1 MDEYLALRKAFEEKR
16 RQAWEIA
23 RWEQFNQISISP
35 YIKRSDKPR
44 RVIDLVRFPWDEDA
58 QGEQNVYRLTDEE
71 LSKLNKIMS

>member
-1 MDEYLALRKAFEEKR
+1 MDEYLALRKAFEENR

-44 RVIDLVRFPWDEDA
+44 RVIDLVRFPWDEEN
-58 QGEQNVYRLTDEE
+58 QEEQNVYRLTDEE
-71 LSKLNKIMS
+71 LQKLNKIMS